1 MVPRGRKIKLPV
13 CQKAL
18 ELSEENIG
26 CKLHDLGFGNNFM
39 DKALKTQAEKEKL
52 D

>member
-1 MVPRGRKIKLPV
+1 MKNLNVRAEPIK
-13 CQKAL
+13 
-18 ELSEENIG
+18 LSEENIG